1 MQHPKKPLMQSIS
14 DYFDL
19 RGFSVSV
26 VLVIAYGIAVLF
38 PFILATP
45 GMFRNLSLAAGGFP
59 LESFTELP
67 GYGSPMRLQVLP
79 VAAGLPELAQ
89 IMDFIVYY
97 GFLLTFSTVLIMGLM
112 FMQKR
117 EKNRSIYYMRRLL
130 FMTMILMLFVHLLG
144 PRGVY
149 KYYFTLFAPF
159 FSIFA
164 SSKMVTSENES
175 VPFSFS
181 MLWLPILLS
190 LSIIIPPRTVYL
202 FCVILIILGYILAPQ
217 IGTFWRLLNSPGGW
231 VMKNIKARGEPVS
244 KRLLAIRNSRGPS
257 QSKTFTLGGQEIRIE
272 FIGALDQI
280 FRKIKV
286 LQSRVI
292 INNEIVSE
300 NSARIW
306 SEDEEPLSSLT
317 HEIELEI
324 DGSKV
329 PLRIEHLSS
338 IYLGTR
344 VTLDGEIIVH

>member
-1 MQHPKKPLMQSIS
+1 
-14 DYFDL
+14 
-19 RGFSVSV
+19 
-26 VLVIAYGIAVLF
+26 
-38 PFILATP
+38 
-45 GMFRNLSLAAGGFP
+45 
-59 LESFTELP
+59 
-67 GYGSPMRLQVLP
+67 QVLP

-97 GFLLTFSTVLIMGLM
+97 GFLLTFSTVLMMGLM

-117 EKNRSIYYMRRLL
+117 EKDRPIYYMRRLL

-164 SSKMVTSENES
+164 SSKMVTSENDS

-202 FCVILIILGYILAPQ
+202 FCVILIILGYLLAPQ
-217 IGTFWRLLNSPGGW
+217 IGTFWRLLNSPGSW
-231 VMKNIKARGEPVS
+231 AMKNIRARGEPLS
-244 KRLLAIRNSRGPS
+244 KRLLAIRKSRGPS

-280 FRKIKV
+280 FRKNKV
-286 LQSRVI
+286 LQSRVL

-300 NSARIW
+300 KSARIW
-306 SEDEEPLSSLT
+306 SDDEEPLSSLT
-317 HEIELEI
+317 HELELEI
-324 DGSKV
+324 DGSTAH
-329 PLRIEHLSS
+329 LQIEHLSS

-344 VTLDGEIIVH
+344 VTRDGEILIH